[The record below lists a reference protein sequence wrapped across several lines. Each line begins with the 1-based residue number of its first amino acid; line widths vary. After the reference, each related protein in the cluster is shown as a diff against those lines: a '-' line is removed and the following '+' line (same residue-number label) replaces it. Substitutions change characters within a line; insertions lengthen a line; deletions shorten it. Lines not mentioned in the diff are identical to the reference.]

1 MTDLDKLRAALH
13 EPPAH
18 PFAPPDLARII
29 ADGKR
34 IRRRRRLATGAGAVA
49 AVAAVVGIVF
59 GAAFLRTP
67 GEPAPTRL
75 PALAAP
81 SASASA
87 APSYAPTSSTYLP
100 PPKVL
105 TQPEGDV
112 IATGTKTHQG
122 ELGLYAY
129 RFDEPSLPDVHFGVM
144 AATQAGKTLR
154 PLYASNEVRGSDRSF
169 GFHTTAGGLTINDVF
184 VPVFGYFSGP
194 AARITSTVRGK
205 PVDAHVAK
213 RSQDPSVVVFWFDQ
227 SAVPCAAQLTPPVAY
242 AANGSR
248 LTK

>member
-1 MTDLDKLRAALH
+1 MTDLDKLRAALR
-13 EPPAH
+13 EPPAQ
-18 PFAPPDLARII
+18 PFAAPDLGRII

-34 IRRRRRLATGAGAVA
+34 IRRRRRLATGAGATA

-59 GAAFLRTP
+59 GAAFLRTT

-75 PALAAP
+75 PAAAAP

-87 APSYAPTSSTYLP
+87 APSSTPTSTYLP

-112 IATGTKTHQG
+112 ITTGTKTREG
-122 ELGLYAY
+122 ELVFYAY
-129 RFDEPSLPDVHFGVM
+129 HFAEPSLPDVHFGIM
-144 AATQAGKTLR
+144 AATRSGKTLR

-169 GFHTTAGGLTINDVF
+169 GFHTTAGGLTINDAF

-205 PVDAHVAK
+205 PVDAHVA
-213 RSQDPSVVVFWFDQ
+213 RWSQDPSVVVFWFDQ
-227 SAVPCAAQLTPPVAY
+227 STVPSAAQLTPLVAY
-242 AANGSR
+242 AANGGR